1 MVEGGGFEPPKLA
14 RQIYSLIPLATRE
27 PLQKEALDSAFAAKR
42 SQTKFSVKKPAFTNN
57 FVNSVYSCFLCSGA
71 ATKSRT
77 RDLLIT
83 NQLLYQLSYSGMLYK
98 AVIINLRSDKLMKT
112 TRPKSGCGLY
122 AKSPALSNIFMPFSM
137 KNFIFSCICIN
148 FIGIKTRHLFLLN
161 FRVLNSQAL
170 PDFLRQRQIILARIE
185 NPELPHY
192 AGNFYHN
199 GVISI

>member
-27 PLQKEALDSAFAAKR
+27 PLQKEELDSAFAAKR

-83 NQLLYQLSYSGMLYK
+83 NQLLYQLSYSGTGRRL
-98 AVIINLRSDKLMKT
+98 
-112 TRPKSGCGLY
+112 
-122 AKSPALSNIFMPFSM
+122 
-137 KNFIFSCICIN
+137 
-148 FIGIKTRHLFLLN
+148 
-161 FRVLNSQAL
+161 
-170 PDFLRQRQIILARIE
+170 
-185 NPELPHY
+185 
-192 AGNFYHN
+192 
-199 GVISI
+199 